1 MINLGKP
8 LWNSFCLPI
17 HSTGKNHSHVSFSI
31 FCFALTQALGW
42 ARLRTLARPLLLS
55 LSLSF
60 LNSQRSQ
67 QKKRKKKKT
76 TLTKKHPNIQSSMGK
91 EILIDTCL
99 RNRMICFYLTLDQVC
114 FQLQKRTTNI
124 LELIIT
130 LISAEVS
137 LSLSSREDE
146 NERSVRGRHFFP
158 FFFPPLLY
166 PQCLE

>member
-31 FCFALTQALGW
+31 FCFALTQTLGW
-42 ARLRTLARPLLLS
+42 ARLCTLARPLFLS
-55 LSLSF
+55 LCLSWI
-60 LNSQRSQ
+60 LKVIS
-67 QKKRKKKKT
+67 KKKEKKKKNP
-76 TLTKKHPNIQSSMGK
+76 LTKKHPNIQSSMGK

-130 LISAEVS
+130 LILAEVS

-146 NERSVRGRHFFP
+146 RSVRGRHFFRF
-158 FFFPPLLY
+158 FFFPHCCIPST
-166 PQCLE
+166 

>member
-1 MINLGKP
+1 M
-8 LWNSFCLPI
+8 
-17 HSTGKNHSHVSFSI
+17 HSRSPS
-31 FCFALTQALGW
+31 
-42 ARLRTLARPLLLS
+42 LS

-60 LNSQRSQ
+60 LNSQGYQ
-67 QKKRKKKKT
+67 QKKRKKKKNP
-76 TLTKKHPNIQSSMGK
+76 LTKKHPNIQSSMGK

-130 LISAEVS
+130 LILAEVS

-158 FFFPPLLY
+158 FFFFPHCCIPST
-166 PQCLE
+166 